1 MSPRLSTV
9 LILAVVVLAALGTT
23 SAKPL
28 GEQDPSA
35 GGPPAFTAREAQ
47 VYEPYGNNLEEDGSL
62 DAALINYLFAKQ
74 LVQRLRSPSE
84 VSRESQR
91 KRSYWKQCAFN
102 AVSCFGK
109 RK

>member
-47 VYEPYGNNLEEDGSL
+47 VYELEEDGSL